1 MTKNSIKS
9 KKFFIILIFVL
20 AFIACVIV
28 ANYISI
34 ALLSANSNSD
44 ETFSDEIEYF
54 MLSLSKS
61 KLEKEA
67 EATMQDYQ
75 KEGAGGFVWK
85 IDDYYYV
92 LSSAYLNKNDA
103 QLKQVSIKQEYGI
116 DCEILPIKFKSIKIE
131 GNFTSEEKKVLNKS
145 LSICN
150 SFYSSI
156 FDIAVSIDTG
166 VYNDTTAKLSV
177 NATIN
182 KINTIYANFDTLFPG
197 PCPKPLES
205 LQKLQEKVIYVAKQ
219 LLNDERMTIEQTYSS
234 SLKYRYLQVL
244 SLYEKFCENN

>member
-166 VYNDTTAKLSV
+166 VYNDIHRK
-177 NATIN
+177 
-182 KINTIYANFDTLFPG
+182 TLRQ
-197 PCPKPLES
+197 C
-205 LQKLQEKVIYVAKQ
+205 
-219 LLNDERMTIEQTYSS
+219 ND
-234 SLKYRYLQVL
+234 
-244 SLYEKFCENN
+244 